1 MISIRS
7 QHSRFSLLP
16 QETLLEGLERTGHE
30 VEYQCRSGYC
40 GACRV
45 RMLDGQVD
53 YVELPLAFIAADEI
67 LPCCCVPKSDLWL
80 ECELRFDLQSAQ
92 MQDDMFP
99 AQQSLFDED
108 LFTASASPVKKLLQR
123 KVVRNNVR
131 ASNLPLF

>member
-45 RMLDGQVD
+45 RMLDGEVD

-67 LPCCCVPKSDLWL
+67 LTCCCVPKSDLWL
-80 ECELRFDLQSAQ
+80 DCELRFELQTSQ
-92 MQDDMFP
+92 LQDDMFP

-108 LFTASASPVKKLLQR
+108 LPFADAPVKKLLR
-123 KVVRNNVR
+123 RRVAKNNVQ
-131 ASNLPLF
+131 ASNLSLF